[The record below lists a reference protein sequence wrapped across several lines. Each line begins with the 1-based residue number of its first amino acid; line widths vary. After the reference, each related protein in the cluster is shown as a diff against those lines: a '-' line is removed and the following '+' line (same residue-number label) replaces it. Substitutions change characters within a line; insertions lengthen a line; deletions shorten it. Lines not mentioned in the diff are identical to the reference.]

1 MKKLT
6 NITKNTKDNSKKQEI
21 KTRKDDEKK
30 TKSQKMEKENKEL
43 KTENK
48 KLKKEYNE
56 YENYNER
63 ISEIFKQDT
72 IKKAK
77 MRFNILNNQIDKL
90 PDEIAKF
97 IRKLGKNLDQALSH
111 IENKDIPNTNN
122 WLELFF
128 NIIFPKKYRN
138 RFKTIPGVTR
148 FLRARKIKWHENI
161 VLKEEIKIQKD
172 TVWTHMKTN
181 SILYYQELKTGKKII
196 V

>member
-1 MKKLT
+1 
-6 NITKNTKDNSKKQEI
+6 
-21 KTRKDDEKK
+21 
-30 TKSQKMEKENKEL
+30 MEKENKEL
-43 KTENK
+43 KAENK

-111 IENKDIPNTNN
+111 IKNKNIPNTNN

-181 SILYYQELKTGKKII
+181 SILYYHELKTEEKII

>member
-97 IRKLGKNLDQALSH
+97 IRKLGKNLDQVLSH
-111 IENKDIPNTNN
+111 IENKNIPNTNN

-138 RFKTIPGVTR
+138 RFKTILGVTR